1 MDMGIHM
8 STPRNAKRHTPRV
21 EDLEGRLCMA
31 TSAGWDGPGQGSAA
45 LTYYIGGAPSSLSQA
60 AVNAAI
66 RAALNVWSAVANITF
81 TQTTQ
86 PNQLRSLDLTFRRI
100 DGAGRTLAQG
110 YFPADVNPARI
121 AGDVQFDS
129 SERWE
134 VGNALGGA
142 AFDLVST
149 AVHEIGHALG
159 LDHTNVAGAVM
170 AATISPNQSFS
181 RLASSDVAAIRT
193 LYAPRP
199 TAASTAT
206 TTDEAAP
213 TTVPAESFPR
223 PRFPRAWR
231 NRVGAGRV
239 S

>member
-1 MDMGIHM
+1 MTTH
-8 STPRNAKRHTPRV
+8 SKAKRHAPR
-21 EDLEGRLCMA
+21 LEALEERLCMA
-31 TSAGWDGPGQGSAA
+31 TSVGWDGAGQGSAA

-66 RAALNVWSAVANITF
+66 RTALNVWSAVANITF

-86 PNQLRSLDLTFRRI
+86 PNQVRSLDLTFRRL

-110 YFPADVNPARI
+110 YFPDDVNPARI

-134 VGNALGGA
+134 VGNALGSQ
-142 AFDLVST
+142 AFDLVLT

-159 LDHTNVAGAVM
+159 LDHSDVAGAVM
-170 AATISPNQSFS
+170 APTVSPS
-181 RLASSDVAAIRT
+181 RSSSGLASADVAAIRT
-193 LYAPRP
+193 LYAPRS
-199 TAASTAT
+199 AEST
-206 TTDEAAP
+206 P
-213 TTVPAESFPR
+213 TTGPTVSFPR
-223 PRFPRAWR
+223 SRFPRGWR
-231 NRVGAGRV
+231 HRAGAGRVGAGRG